1 VGPSANGITPPAAA
15 LYPPPA
21 TTGNPYLAA
30 QEEWDRR
37 TGTYLHWI
45 RRLLWGMGLESVAL
59 VMLVA
64 YAWLAP
70 GKIQYVPYVIE
81 VSDVGQVRTVG
92 MIPHGWSAEN
102 KAPIDFVVRDWL
114 TGVRTITDSKVGWG
128 KQWDRAKAFMT
139 IKVQQKL
146 SDYALKRDE
155 MQKMGQVVDID
166 ITSVLPTG
174 SDWQLITVEW
184 TEKTYSQ
191 QGMLLKSE
199 PWKANLQIAIFPPD
213 PKDLKTPAHFRNTI
227 GVFVIGYQWG
237 IKATGKT
244 NLAQG
249 GQ

>member
-1 VGPSANGITPPAAA
+1 
-15 LYPPPA
+15 
-21 TTGNPYLAA
+21 
-30 QEEWDRR
+30 
-37 TGTYLHWI
+37 
-45 RRLLWGMGLESVAL
+45 
-59 VMLVA
+59 
-64 YAWLAP
+64 
-70 GKIQYVPYVIE
+70 
-81 VSDVGQVRTVG
+81 

-114 TGVRTITDSKVGWG
+114 AGVRTITDSKVGWG

-249 GQ
+249 GN